1 MVTLKKIKL
10 NQLSQVELDQ
20 RRLNMLRGGSSCACK
35 NCYCAGGTSGVNTAA
50 GPQVSGTVLSSDG
63 GSYTI

>member
-20 RRLNMLRGGSSCACK
+20 RRLNMLRGGSSCACIG
-35 NCYCAGGTSGVNTAA
+35 CYCAGNNSGVNTAD
-50 GPQVSGTVLSSDG
+50 GPQESSAVHSSKG
-63 GSYTI
+63 GSYD